1 MLHVKAYQYKNRY
14 FCVWFRDDGWM
25 LAILPLSHVCGGLL
39 KAEFPTDRTLTII
52 KSARKEWREIPYEPC
67 MIVMPQRNEKEL
79 FLDWGF
85 YHKEEL
91 SSRTEKKVI
100 PLDSLGDFISDF
112 LASHEDY
119 WVLIY
124 YTCMIHGGA
133 THHLSITRWLG
144 DCEFEGILQVMREFI
159 AEVLW

>member
-1 MLHVKAYQYKNRY
+1 MYVKAYQYKNRY
-14 FCVWFRDDGWM
+14 FSVWFRDDGWM
-25 LAILPLSHVCGGLL
+25 LAILPLSRVCGGLL

-85 YHKEEL
+85 FHKEEL
-91 SSRTEKKVI
+91 STRTEKKVI

-112 LASHEDY
+112 LDSHEGYHVDIASTY
-119 WVLIY
+119 IV
-124 YTCMIHGGA
+124 HGGA
-133 THHLSITRWLG
+133 THQMTLPTYIKGCYDEEVAETIKTYLS
-144 DCEFEGILQVMREFI
+144 
-159 AEVLW
+159 EVLSP